1 MIDKTRYMACN
12 MNRLASDCSFTQIES
27 VLEPVL
33 LKIEAAAKEG
43 KFECWIYEQ
52 DIYNGTTCRMS
63 DLAAELRKLGYET
76 HVGRDKNDLELRV
89 CWQNGDQNDRYKID
103 CL

>member
-1 MIDKTRYMACN
+1 MIDRTKYLACA
-12 MNRLASDCSFTQIES
+12 MNRIANDHSFTCIES
-27 VLEPVL
+27 AMEIAL

-52 DIYNGTTCRMS
+52 DINKKDTTCRMS

-76 HVGRDKNDLELRV
+76 YVGRDKNDLELHV
-89 CWQNGDQNDRYKID
+89 SWGDNFYGYDN
-103 CL
+103 

>member
-1 MIDKTRYMACN
+1 MIDITRHLACN
-12 MNRLASDCSFTQIES
+12 MNRLANDCSFTQIES

-43 KFECWIYEQ
+43 KFYCWVYEQ
-52 DIYNGTTCRMS
+52 DISKKDAHCRMS

-76 HVGRDKNDLELRV
+76 YVGRDKNELELHV
-89 CWQNGDQNDRYKID
+89 SWGDQND
-103 CL
+103 